1 MVYSCIFLKDV
12 LLSLPLETMI
22 TISSKGINNKKFTVS
37 IDNDDVNNKGYKIT
51 IEKVKDAK
59 QNESQLEKDITDFIK
74 KTKLKCDDTFEY
86 SRGYSNVVNVNSKYY
101 TDIDTIIKM
110 LDIIDLKKVII
121 TINYDGAY

>member
-1 MVYSCIFLKDV
+1 MMYSCIFLKDV

-37 IDNDDVNNKGYKIT
+37 IDNDDVNNKGYKLT
-51 IEKVKDAK
+51 VERVKDAN
-59 QNESQLEKDITDFIK
+59 QNESQLEKDIADFIK

-101 TDIDTIIKM
+101 TDIDTIIKI
-110 LDIIDLKKVII
+110 LDIIDLKKGY
-121 TINYDGAY
+121 NYHQL